1 MEELQ
6 VARKKLEALSNGGTE
21 GNISPAELAEVRF
34 EKNALETKL
43 RKVAEHCR
51 RLENEK
57 HGIIEVINS
66 SMKDGSYSAEDV
78 PKAVTAI
85 CDKLTSLEE
94 ECDSISKGSYM
105 PEGMGA
111 NKSLRRENESLQS
124 TLASNT
130 AKIEKME
137 KSIAQLS
144 KQVSEYQQKLISVS
158 HERDELQKQVDS
170 AVESGLA
177 EKVRYLE
184 NENLQLL
191 SDRRT
196 KTKQLQRAR
205 EELEELKMK
214 HSSENPT
221 LAFDTREL
229 MSISSKQ
236 TREGDRSIKNTL
248 PNEKSTPVSKDSR
261 SSLSSNPFKKILPGS
276 AKKKSRTDDAATD
289 KENVTNTNSPGHSET
304 SRKRGFG
311 LPMSGKKKKR
321 IRETPGLGEA
331 VSTDGDAPSDCS
343 QS

>member
-21 GNISPAELAEVRF
+21 ANISPAELAEVRF

-66 SMKDGSYSAEDV
+66 SIKGGSYSAEDV
-78 PKAVTAI
+78 PKAVTDI

-105 PEGMGA
+105 PEGMGS
-111 NKSLRRENESLQS
+111 NKTLRRENESLQS

-137 KSIAQLS
+137 KYISQLS
-144 KQVSEYQQKLISVS
+144 KQVSEYEQKLIKVS
-158 HERDELQKQVDS
+158 HERDELQKQVDT
-170 AVESGLA
+170 ADESGLA

-221 LAFDTREL
+221 LAFDTKEL

-236 TREGDRSIKNTL
+236 TREGDRSIKNAL

-261 SSLSSNPFKKILPGS
+261 SYMSSTTLKNILPGS
-276 AKKKSRTDDAATD
+276 AKKKTRTDDTATD
-289 KENVTNTNSPGHSET
+289 KENVTNTNSPVQSET
-304 SRKRGFG
+304 SKKRRFGF
-311 LPMSGKKKKR
+311 PRSDKKKKR
-321 IRETPGLGEA
+321 TRETPGLGEA
-331 VSTDGDAPSDCS
+331 VSTDGDAPSECN